1 MLDKTLRSG
10 NRRRKALLL
19 PLFTLAA
26 FVGGGAATLLATPR
40 AEATSRDASPYA
52 AIAQLGRVLVE
63 VENNY
68 VEPVDRAKL
77 VNGAIKG
84 MVAELDPHSAYMPP
98 QDFTVFQSDTEGK
111 FAGVGVEVDARGE
124 TLTVIAPIEGSP
136 AERAG
141 IKSGDHILTI
151 DGADAV
157 GQGLDKLVRKMRGA
171 PGTHVKLMVK
181 RDGAPQ
187 PLVFDLVR
195 EIIHVPSVASKMLE
209 GDVAYIRIKQ
219 FQEHTHDELVAAAG
233 RLRAQAS
240 THVEKRI
247 VGVVLDLRSNPGGL
261 VDEAAEVVDEFLSS
275 GTIYTTRHR
284 GEILDEVKARSGGA
298 FSDVPIV
305 ALVNEYSASASEL
318 VAGALQDHKRALIV
332 GSRTFGKGS
341 VQAIIGLPGGAGL
354 RLTIARYYTPSGHA
368 IQADGVHPDIVI
380 ESTRV
385 ATQGYP
391 ALRER
396 DLEGALP
403 AEGLPQ
409 PDVETDAGAP
419 AQRDARDAGD
429 AGAAS
434 PAEEADIMRSDARN
448 VPTDP
453 MKGSDFVLRMG
464 WQIVRGSLSGR
475 GPKVR

>member
-1 MLDKTLRSG
+1 M
-10 NRRRKALLL
+10 RRTISRGSKSSKSLLL
-19 PLFTLAA
+19 PLFVAAA
-26 FVGGGAATLLATPR
+26 FAGGAATTLLGSSR
-40 AEATSRDASPYA
+40 AEATSRDASPYTA
-52 AIAQLGRVLVE
+52 MAQLGRVLVE
-63 VENNY
+63 VENSY

-77 VNGAIKG
+77 LNGAIKG
-84 MVAELDPHSAYMPP
+84 MVAELDPHSAYMPAE
-98 QDFTVFQSDTEGK
+98 DYSLFQNDTEGK

-157 GQGLDKLVRKMRGA
+157 GQGLDKLVRKMRGH

-181 RDGAPQ
+181 RAGVAQ
-187 PLVFDLVR
+187 PLMFDLVR
-195 EIIHVPSVASKMLE
+195 EIIRVPSVAAKMLE
-209 GDVAYIRIKQ
+209 GGVAYVRIKQ
-219 FQEHTHDELVAAAG
+219 FQEHTHDELLAAAA
-233 RLRAQAS
+233 RLRTMATQS
-240 THVEKRI
+240 KKPI
-247 VGVVLDLRSNPGGL
+247 VGVVLDLRANPGGL
-261 VDEAAEVVDEFLSS
+261 VDEAAEVADEFLSS

-284 GEILDEVKARSGGA
+284 GEILDEVKAKGGGA

-332 GSRTFGKGS
+332 GNHTFGKGS
-341 VQAIIGLPGGAGL
+341 VQAIIALPGGAGL

-380 ESTRV
+380 ETTRV

-391 ALRER
+391 TVRER

-403 AEGLPQ
+403 AEGPPQ
-409 PDVETDAGAP
+409 HDAEKDAGAP
-419 AQRDARDAGD
+419 VPNVAGD
-429 AGAAS
+429 AGAAAAVIE
-434 PAEEADIMRSDARN
+434 PDVMRSDARN
-448 VPTDP
+448 VPSDP

>member
-1 MLDKTLRSG
+1 MIRRTLY
-10 NRRRKALLL
+10 KALLL
-19 PLFTLAA
+19 PLSA
-26 FVGGGAATLLATPR
+26 FVGGAFAQVLGLGASH
-40 AEATSRDASPYA
+40 AEATSRDTSPYA
-52 AIAQLGRVLVE
+52 AVAQLGRVLVE
-63 VENNY
+63 VENSY

-98 QDFTVFQSDTEGK
+98 QDYTLFQNDTEGK
-111 FAGVGVEVDARGE
+111 FAGVGVEVDARND
-124 TLTVIAPIEGSP
+124 TLTIIAPIEGSP

-157 GQGLDKLVRKMRGA
+157 GQGLDKLVRKMRGD
-171 PGTHVKLMVK
+171 PGTHVRLMIK
-181 RDGAPQ
+181 REGIAQ

-195 EIIHVPSVASKMLE
+195 EIIRVPSVAAKMLE
-209 GDVAYIRIKQ
+209 GGVAYVRIKQ
-219 FQEHTHDELVAAAG
+219 FQEHTHDELVAGAA
-233 RLRAQAS
+233 RLRALATQS
-240 THVEKRI
+240 KKPI
-247 VGVVLDLRSNPGGL
+247 VGVVLDLRANPGGL
-261 VDEAAEVVDEFLSS
+261 VDEAAEVADEFLSS

-284 GEILDEVKARSGGA
+284 GEVLDEVKAKGGGA

-332 GSRTFGKGS
+332 GNHTFGKGS
-341 VQAIIGLPGGAGL
+341 VQAIIALPGGAGL

-380 ESTRV
+380 ETTRV
-385 ATQGYP
+385 ATPGYP
-391 ALRER
+391 TVRER

-403 AEGLPQ
+403 AEGPPRL
-409 PDVETDAGAP
+409 DVERDAGAP
-419 AQRDARDAGD
+419 VPNVAGD

-434 PAEEADIMRSDARN
+434 APVEPDIMRSDARN